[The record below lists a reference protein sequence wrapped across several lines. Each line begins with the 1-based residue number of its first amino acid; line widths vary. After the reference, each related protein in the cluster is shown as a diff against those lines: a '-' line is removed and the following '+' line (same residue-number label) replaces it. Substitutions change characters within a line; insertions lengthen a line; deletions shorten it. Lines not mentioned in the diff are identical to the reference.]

1 MSRRSRSQSV
11 TSLGSDASGDDGSTE
26 GSSSPI
32 VELLIVFVVVFAAQQ
47 LTAIIG
53 IGVMAGL
60 FVLAPPLTTNPWTIV
75 TSVYAHGGIGH
86 LVSNSL
92 ALIVFGWP
100 VARATTR
107 LRFHTF
113 FLVTGVIAGIS
124 QIVLS
129 GVFEGMPLVGG
140 WVEQAPVLGASGAV
154 FALLGY
160 LIASNRLSA
169 GLASFIDVPQW
180 FAVLVFVGLAIAVT
194 LATGGPGIALFAHF
208 TGFLVGLLSGR
219 LRVLHVGGSGGRGSR
234 L

>member
-160 LIASNRLSA
+160 LIA
-169 GLASFIDVPQW
+169 
-180 FAVLVFVGLAIAVT
+180 
-194 LATGGPGIALFAHF
+194 
-208 TGFLVGLLSGR
+208 
-219 LRVLHVGGSGGRGSR
+219 
-234 L
+234 

>member
-1 MSRRSRSQSV
+1 MSRRSRSQSD
-11 TSLGSDASGDDGSTE
+11 TYLRSDSGRDDESDE
-26 GSSSPI
+26 GSSSAI
-32 VELLIVFVVVFAAQQ
+32 AELLIVFVVVFAAQQ
-47 LTAIIG
+47 VAAIIG

-113 FLVTGVIAGIS
+113 FLMTGVIAGIS

-129 GVFEGMPLVGG
+129 GFLEGMPLVGA
-140 WVEQAPVLGASGAV
+140 WFEQAPVLGASGAV

-160 LIASNRLSA
+160 LIASNRLST
-169 GLASFIDVPQW
+169 GLASFVDVPQW
-180 FAVLVFVGLAIAVT
+180 LAVLVFVGLAAAVT
-194 LATGGPGIALFAHF
+194 LATAAPGVALLAHF
-208 TGFLVGLLSGR
+208 TGLLVGLVAGR
-219 LRVLHVGGSGGRGSR
+219 ARVLHVGGSGGRGSR
-234 L
+234 V